1 MHGLELEYYD
11 RINFVYLDID
21 DPANDNFE
29 RILDFRYQ
37 PQVFILGGDGQVL
50 CNGLV
55 LRPVKKWWLPLRT
68 CFPNKIFR
76 TLNCIVSGWVEI
88 DFCEYP
94 EPFSFIDTRFAVAI

>member
-29 RILDFRYQ
+29 SILDFRYQ

-50 CNGLV
+50 YQWIGAPSSEEMVAAFETV
-55 LRPVKKWWLPLRT
+55 L
-68 CFPNKIFR
+68 
-76 TLNCIVSGWVEI
+76 SQ
-88 DFCEYP
+88 
-94 EPFSFIDTRFAVAI
+94 

>member
-50 CNGLV
+50 YQWIGAPSSEEMVAAFETV
-55 LRPVKKWWLPLRT
+55 L
-68 CFPNKIFR
+68 
-76 TLNCIVSGWVEI
+76 SQ
-88 DFCEYP
+88 
-94 EPFSFIDTRFAVAI
+94 

>member
-50 CNGLV
+50 YQWIGASSSEEMVAAFKNV
-55 LRPVKKWWLPLRT
+55 L
-68 CFPNKIFR
+68 
-76 TLNCIVSGWVEI
+76 SQ
-88 DFCEYP
+88 
-94 EPFSFIDTRFAVAI
+94 